1 MSTVKYSDEDELL
14 TSDEYIRRAR
24 EVNDKN
30 LQSQK
35 DTAQKVLDSTN
46 AALDRNYAETETTAG
61 VNKQRNLVD
70 ADTAYQRSQVK
81 YGAEEEAL
89 AGSGLSGSGL
99 SEYKSAQAYAQNR
112 EDRQATYAEYDRIMR
127 EAAYNRDQGK
137 LSAEVK
143 YAEDVSAAERE
154 HAKTAL
160 TIDKE
165 ALGYAQSES
174 ALASSAFNSY
184 IDAINSGTM
193 TIDQIT
199 ADEYWSMLSE
209 EQQTAINTAW
219 AVKGFKDKIDNGMT
233 LEEIEKSYGYSDLRD
248 EGKRQVEAY
257 YAEVRSGQI
266 KDAGAALPEYLD
278 MAMKGMSIDS
288 IMAIAKENGHYDD
301 LVESGSWTSV
311 TNEAEK
317 VASAN
322 ANDETLT
329 NIENAINDGATLEEI
344 QAMEGYDELSDTD
357 KATIAGAVEDRDE
370 RIEASVDYIIEEANA
385 KVDANGALAINSLSA
400 LNSFLNSYTDAEGN
414 LLSKDMKEKVVA
426 KWQSNNA
433 VNAIKGIEDE
443 SFFATTTGVTL
454 AENIKNGVYGGEGA
468 SIAMAY
474 LKKIFRELGQR
485 DNTDVVDVAG
495 VGDDLRALKDI
506 IPVEQWNSMQGTLA
520 NAVKEDNGFKMS
532 NDATYGGNPIK
543 KGEKIT
549 DEQTLAALNRYKNA
563 NKSTQLLTVGDKMY
577 YRDGDKWY
585 TLEKDN
591 TRSKT
596 LTPADLL
603 LASKPSTATTEKGHY
618 KINGFNIGFSNLDE
632 STKKLLF
639 SKYSNVENG
648 TYIEIDGNY
657 YMYKG
662 NNWVYAYITK

>member
-24 EVNDKN
+24 EINDIN

-35 DTAQKVLDSTN
+35 NTAQKVLDSTN
-46 AALDRNYAETETTAG
+46 AALDRNFAETETTAG

-70 ADTAYQRSQVK
+70 ADTAYQRSQIK

-99 SEYKSAQAYAQNR
+99 SEYKSAQAYRQNR

-154 HAKTAL
+154 HSKTAL

-209 EQQTAINTAW
+209 DQQKAINTAW

-233 LEEIEKSYGYSDLRD
+233 LKEIEESYGYSDLSD

-266 KDAGAALPEYLD
+266 RDAGAALPEYLD

-329 NIENAINDGATLEEI
+329 NIKNAINDGATLEEI
-344 QAMEGYDELSDTD
+344 QGMEGYDELGDTD
-357 KATIAGAVEDRDE
+357 KATIAGMVEDRDE
-370 RIEASVDYIIEEANA
+370 SISGVVDYIIEEANA

-400 LNSFLNSYTDAEGN
+400 LNSFLNGYADSNGN
-414 LLSKDMKEKVVA
+414 LLSKDMKEKVIA

-433 VNAIKGIEDE
+433 ESVIKDIGKATITDGKFVYNGEEISGEDIAFGIE
-443 SFFATTTGVTL
+443 
-454 AENIKNGVYGGEGA
+454 NGVFGDNTQAVVDAYGKALVDNAKKSESVVDAIYAYNQLTALGDSAKANEVLSITQTGPSSRGVRETDTNGNEYMRYIIDGKA
-468 SIAMAY
+468 YWSAGYLNSSSPESIA
-474 LKKIFRELGQR
+474 LE
-485 DNTDVVDVAG
+485 
-495 VGDDLRALKDI
+495 
-506 IPVEQWNSMQGTLA
+506 TL
-520 NAVKEDNGFKMS
+520 
-532 NDATYGGNPIK
+532 
-543 KGEKIT
+543 
-549 DEQTLAALNRYKNA
+549 NA
-563 NKSTQLLTVGDKMY
+563 NKTGSYTMVKIGSKYY
-577 YRDGDKWY
+577 YRGGSYWY
-585 TLEKDN
+585 ELKLRDSG
-591 TRSKT
+591 RS
-596 LTPADLL
+596 AQ
-603 LASKPSTATTEKGHY
+603 
-618 KINGFNIGFSNLDE
+618 
-632 STKKLLF
+632 
-639 SKYSNVENG
+639 
-648 TYIEIDGNY
+648 
-657 YMYKG
+657 
-662 NNWVYAYITK
+662 